1 MDNIF
6 ETETKSNAVKEPTIK
21 LKKVT
26 LQNYRNVEYKEYVLD
41 GNSVL
46 LEGINGLGKTNCLE
60 GIFWALSGNLFNG
73 TAKTESQ
80 EVIPFGAE
88 KDAETSVKLEFT
100 NNLFVFERKVTQKW
114 SRNKE
119 TYKGLKTELLVNNA
133 VSKNQ
138 DTAINSLLNY
148 LGLVDISTGYKSIPD
163 LSKLN
168 MFELIYNADSLRK
181 LDYKVVRAI
190 ITDMVGEVDFKEII
204 QDNQEQ
210 YNILIEPLREHG
222 LDLVALKSN
231 TRSKIFD
238 KNNGLEVRVKS
249 LKDTIKSY
257 ENDSNI
263 VANKDDVENAKTQ
276 LADIEIKINELK
288 KQKSGSVAQGVV
300 SINNKITKIQN
311 NIYERENEL
320 RESHK
325 QATDLLTT
333 NSKDSELTE
342 KRNSTN
348 NLRTDKLNLGTK
360 ITIKENELSRLSTS
374 LELKQ
379 KQLDDSNALMGSL
392 KEQYNELQNPKPV
405 GKEITCPECASIFDV
420 SKTREYLDN
429 ERMRIGN
436 LGQSTKELIN
446 GLTEGV
452 NSLTDDV
459 EVLAGAILDL
469 QKEQAQIVKNIKLLG
484 KEVSDLETEV
494 SSQKQELP
502 QLDLLNDKE
511 IIDYKKEIVE
521 LGSQKE
527 ELKNNSQQ
535 AVINLDNQITKLNT
549 EKEPFNEIINAETTA
564 NSYRKNAELKRKDLD
579 KLQDDLQLQND
590 IVILIKEL
598 EKEMYEKLDKKVS
611 NIFGNNVQFK
621 LYKLNVSNGEY
632 DTRMCEIYV
641 RDIKD
646 RFVNLKTINTGMFP
660 VRATEIISKI
670 KEHYNIPKSF
680 IFIDEM
686 SGLDNNHLQM
696 VKVFGEQ
703 IFATRVDHN
712 GESATIKEIVF

>member
-1 MDNIF
+1 MTDLF
-6 ETETKSNAVKEPTIK
+6 ETTEIKEDTTIR

-46 LEGINGLGKTNCLE
+46 LEGINGLGKTNVLE

-80 EVIPFGAE
+80 EIIPYGAE

-119 TYKGLKTELLVNNA
+119 TYKGLKTVLLVNNA
-133 VSKNQ
+133 VSKDQN
-138 DTAINSLLNY
+138 TAINSLSNY
-148 LGLVDISTGYKSIPD
+148 LGLADITNNFSTIPE
-163 LSKLN
+163 LAKLN
-168 MFELIYNADSLRK
+168 LFELTYNANSLRT
-181 LDYKVVRAI
+181 LDYKIVRAI
-190 ITDMVGEVDFKEII
+190 ITNMVGKVDFKDII
-204 QDNQEQ
+204 NENQEK
-210 YNILIEPLREHG
+210 YNVLVEPLREHG

-238 KNNGLEVRVKS
+238 KNNGLEIKVKS

-257 ENDSNI
+257 EQDSNV
-263 VANKDDVENAKTQ
+263 VASKEDIEDAKTKINE
-276 LADIEIKINELK
+276 LNIKINDLK
-288 KQKSGSVAQGVV
+288 KQKSGTTDQNIIT
-300 SINNKITKIQN
+300 INNDITKIQN
-311 NIYERENEL
+311 NIYARENEL
-320 RESHK
+320 RELHN
-325 QATDLLTT
+325 QAVDSLTK
-333 NSKDSELTE
+333 NSKDTELKE
-342 KRNSTN
+342 KQDS
-348 NLRTDKLNLGTK
+348 LNTMKNDK
-360 ITIKENELSRLSTS
+360 ITLNGKISTKENELSRLDTK

-379 KQLDDSNALMGSL
+379 GKLTDATDLLKKLKAQYLGIANQSPSGNEYTCPKCDFKFDVVTSKEFHKTEKAKINTAGQNALNL
-392 KEQYNELQNPKPV
+392 K
-405 GKEITCPECASIFDV
+405 
-420 SKTREYLDN
+420 
-429 ERMRIGN
+429 
-436 LGQSTKELIN
+436 N

-452 NSLTDDV
+452 DTLTDDIQ
-459 EVLAGAILDL
+459 VLTDSIIDL
-469 QKEQAQIVKNIKLLG
+469 QEDRNQMDKNMDLLS
-484 KEVSDLETEV
+484 KDITDLETKIKN
-494 SSQKQELP
+494 QKLELP
-502 QLDLLNDKE
+502 QLDLVSDKE
-511 IIDYKKEIVE
+511 IIGYKAKIVNLNTQKKE
-521 LGSQKE
+521 
-527 ELKNNSQQ
+527 LKTNSQQ
-535 AVINLDNQITKLNT
+535 AVININNQIIDIENQKD
-549 EKEPFNEIINAETTA
+549 PFNEIVNAEATA
-564 NSYRKNAELKRKDLD
+564 NSYRKNAELKRKELE
-579 KLQDDLQLQND
+579 KLQDDLQLQSD

-611 NIFGNNVQFK
+611 NIFGNNVKFK

-646 RFVNLKTINTGMFP
+646 RFVNIKTINTGMFP

-686 SGLDNNHLQM
+686 SGLDNEHLQM

-703 IFATRVDHN
+703 VFATKV
-712 GESATIKEIVF
+712 GEFTTIKETVF

>member
-1 MDNIF
+1 MENIF
-6 ETETKSNAVKEPTIK
+6 EMETKSNAVKEPTIK

-46 LEGINGLGKTNCLE
+46 LEGINGLGKTNVLE

-80 EVIPFGAE
+80 EIIPFGAE

-114 SRNKE
+114 SRDKE

-138 DTAINSLLNY
+138 DTAINSLINY
-148 LGLVDISTGYKSIPD
+148 LGLADISTGFKSIPD

-168 MFELIYNADSLRK
+168 LFELVYNTDSLRK

-190 ITDMVGEVDFKEII
+190 ITNMVGEVDFKEII
-204 QDNQEQ
+204 SENQER

-238 KNNGLEVRVKS
+238 KNNGLEVKVKS

-263 VANKDDVENAKTQ
+263 VANKDDVENAKTE
-276 LADIEIKINELK
+276 LANIDIKIDDLK

-320 RESHK
+320 REEHA
-325 QATDLLTT
+325 QAHRLLMK
-333 NSKDSELTE
+333 NSKEGEVKEKKDS
-342 KRNSTN
+342 
-348 NLRTDKLNLGTK
+348 LRTLRSDKLDLGTE
-360 ITIKENELSRLSTS
+360 ITIKENELSRLNTS

-379 KQLDDSNALMGSL
+379 TKLNDANDLMAEL
-392 KEQYNELQNPKPV
+392 KEEFNNIGSVNPIGV
-405 GKEITCPECASIFDV
+405 EYTCPECASIFDV
-420 SKTREYLDN
+420 SKTKEYSDT
-429 ERMRIGN
+429 EKVRIGKK
-436 LGQSTKELIN
+436 GGETKQLIT

-452 NSLTDDV
+452 NSLNDDV
-459 EVLAGAILDL
+459 EVVAGAILDL
-469 QKEQAQIVKNIKLLG
+469 QKDQAQIIKNINLLG
-484 KEVSDLETEV
+484 KEVSALETEV
-494 SSQKQELP
+494 STQKQELP

-521 LGSQKE
+521 LGNEKE

-535 AVINLDNQITKLNT
+535 VVINLDNQIVDFDA
-549 EKEPFNEIINAETTA
+549 EKVPFNEIINAETTA

-611 NIFGNNVQFK
+611 NIFGDNVQFK

-646 RFVNLKTINTGMFP
+646 RFVNIKTINTGMFP

-680 IFIDEM
+680 IFVDEL

-703 IFATRVDHN
+703 IFATKV
-712 GESATIKEIVF
+712 GQFTTIKETVF